1 MLTLLNEYK
10 HFNGAHRRYRRF
22 SQSNQCDMIF
32 AIYLPPQA
40 LSGSRVP
47 ILYWLSGLTCTDENF
62 ATKAGAQRYA
72 AEHGIAI
79 VMPDTSP
86 RGDDVPNRDAI
97 NIGHGAGFYVN
108 ATQEP
113 WAKNYHMYDYI
124 VNELPDLIEQNFPV
138 NQTRSIAGHSM
149 GGHGALQIAIKNPE
163 RYQSVSAFAPIVSP
177 SDSAWGQAAFREY
190 LGKDITAWKAYD
202 SVALLREAETLLPCK
217 IDQGTADEFY
227 PRELQPEKLAQ
238 VAAERGFALELN
250 MREGYDHS
258 YYFVSTF
265 IGEHIAFHAKYL
277 AVLQKV

>member
-1 MLTLLNEYK
+1 M
-10 HFNGAHRRYRRF
+10 
-22 SQSNQCDMIF
+22 
-32 AIYLPPQA
+32 PPNTV
-40 LSGSRVP
+40 S
-47 ILYWLSGLTCTDENF
+47 
-62 ATKAGAQRYA
+62 
-72 AEHGIAI
+72 
-79 VMPDTSP
+79 
-86 RGDDVPNRDAI
+86 
-97 NIGHGAGFYVN
+97 
-108 ATQEP
+108 P

-190 LGKDITAWKAYD
+190 LGKDTAAWKTYD
-202 SVALLREAETLLPCK
+202 SVTLLREAETLLPCK